1 MPRHWLTI
9 EHCTQETEAGCLA
22 ACVQMALAHL
32 GISHSQRTLNR
43 LFGLT
48 AAGVPTSR
56 LERLSRYGVQ
66 VTLRQGTVDD
76 LRRKVDRGLPPILFL
91 RTGPLP
97 YWSLDTQ
104 HALLVSGY
112 DGTDFL
118 VNDPAF
124 PTALQRI
131 DAATLELA
139 WDEFD
144 YRYAIIER

>member
-9 EHCTQETEAGCLA
+9 EHCTQEAEAGCLA

-32 GISHSQRTLNR
+32 GILLSQQTLNR

-56 LERLSRYGVQ
+56 LERLKRYGVQ
-66 VTLRQGTVDD
+66 ATLRQGTVDD
-76 LRRKVDRGLPPILFL
+76 LRREIDRGLPPILFL
-91 RTGPLP
+91 RTGLLP
-97 YWSLDTQ
+97 GWSIDTQ
-104 HALLVSGY
+104 HAVLVSGY
-112 DGTDFL
+112 DGEDFL

-124 PTALQRI
+124 LTAPQRI
-131 DAATLELA
+131 DVATLELA

-144 YRYAIIER
+144 CRYAIIER